1 MDFHPLLGYGRHRKE
16 NLTDEKTRKNSI
28 SPQHTI
34 ITFMAM
40 QVHSVKPLKG

>member
-28 SPQHTI
+28 SPQHL
-34 ITFMAM
+34 
-40 QVHSVKPLKG
+40 HL